1 MSKVTKEEYMAV
13 KSWDKELTE
22 ENLREQIAQ
31 AKQAWKT
38 AEATEPRAESVQ
50 YNQSEDLIVIKLKNG
65 AIFCFPPKLAQG
77 LEGASPEQLAD
88 VWLPP
93 SGSSVHW
100 ESLDVDFGIPEL
112 VAGIFG
118 TKSWMAELGRKG
130 GQAIS
135 SSKSAAARKNGKK
148 GGRPKKNISVNS

>member
-1 MSKVTKEEYMAV
+1 MVYRN
-13 KSWDKELTE
+13 WNKELTE

-31 AKQAWKT
+31 SKQTWKS

-65 AIFCFPPKLAQG
+65 AIFCFPPRLAQG
-77 LEGASPEQLAD
+77 LESASPEQLAD

-100 ESLDVDFGIPEL
+100 ESLDVDFRIPEL
-112 VAGIFG
+112 IAGIFG
-118 TKSWMAELGRKG
+118 TKSWMA
-130 GQAIS
+130 
-135 SSKSAAARKNGKK
+135 N
-148 GGRPKKNISVNS
+148 

>member
-1 MSKVTKEEYMAV
+1 MVFRN
-13 KSWDKELTE
+13 WDKELTE

-50 YNQSEDLIVIKLKNG
+50 YNQSEDLIVIKLKNA
-65 AIFCFPPKLAQG
+65 AIFSFPPRLAQG
-77 LEGASPEQLAD
+77 LEDASPEQLAD

-100 ESLDVDFGIPEL
+100 ESLGVDFGIPEL
-112 VAGIFG
+112 IAGIFG

-130 GQAIS
+130 GKATS
-135 SSKSAAARKNGKK
+135 TSKSAAARQNGKK

>member
-1 MSKVTKEEYMAV
+1 MISRN
-13 KSWDKELTE
+13 WNKELTE
-22 ENLREQIAQ
+22 ENFLEQIAK
-31 AKQAWKT
+31 AKEAWKQ
-38 AEATEPRAESVQ
+38 AEATEPRAESLH

-65 AIFCFPPKLAQG
+65 AIFSFPPQLAQG
-77 LEGASPEQLAD
+77 LENASPEQLAD

-112 VAGIFG
+112 IAGIFG

-130 GQAIS
+130 GKATS
-135 SSKSAAARKNGKK
+135 TSKSAAARQNGKK
-148 GGRPKKNISVNS
+148 GGRPKKNIALNS

>member
-1 MSKVTKEEYMAV
+1 MVSRN
-13 KSWDKELTE
+13 WDKELTE
-22 ENLREQIAQ
+22 ENLRDQIAQ

-38 AEATEPRAESVQ
+38 AEATEPRAESVH

-65 AIFCFPPKLAQG
+65 AIFCFPPRLAQG
-77 LEGASPEQLAD
+77 LESASPEQLTD

-112 VAGIFG
+112 IAGIFG

-130 GQAIS
+130 GEATS
-135 SSKSAAARKNGKK
+135 SAKSAAARKNGKK
-148 GGRPKKNISVNS
+148 GGRPKKNISLNS

>member
-1 MSKVTKEEYMAV
+1 MAF
-13 KSWDKELTE
+13 KNWDKELNE
-22 ENLREQIAQ
+22 KNLREQIVK
-31 AKQAWKT
+31 AKEAWKQ
-38 AEATEPRAESVQ
+38 AEATEPRAESLQ
-50 YNQSEDLIVIKLKNG
+50 YDRSENLITIKLKNG
-65 AIFCFPPKLAQG
+65 AIFSFPPQLGQG
-77 LEGASPEQLAD
+77 LGGASPEELAD

-112 VAGIFG
+112 IAGIFG

-130 GQAIS
+130 GKATS
-135 SSKSAAARKNGKK
+135 SSKSTAARQNDKK

>member
-1 MSKVTKEEYMAV
+1 MLSKN
-13 KSWDKELTE
+13 WDKELTE
-22 ENLREQIAQ
+22 ENLRDQIAQ

-65 AIFCFPPKLAQG
+65 AIFCFPPRLAQG
-77 LEGASPEQLAD
+77 LESASPEQLAD

-93 SGSSVHW
+93 SGNSVHW

-118 TKSWMAELGRKG
+118 TKYWMAELGRKG
-130 GQAIS
+130 GEATS
-135 SSKSAAARKNGKK
+135 SAKSAAARKNGKK
-148 GGRPKKNISVNS
+148 GGRPKKNISINS

>member
-1 MSKVTKEEYMAV
+1 MAFRN
-13 KSWDKELTE
+13 WDKELTE
-22 ENLREQIAQ
+22 ENLRDQIAQ

-50 YNQSEDLIVIKLKNG
+50 YNQSENLIVIKLKNG
-65 AIFCFPPKLAQG
+65 AIFCFPPRLAQG
-77 LEGASPEQLAD
+77 LESASPEQLTD
-88 VWLPP
+88 VWLPH

-112 VAGIFG
+112 IAGIFG

-130 GQAIS
+130 GEATS
-135 SSKSAAARKNGKK
+135 SAKSAA
-148 GGRPKKNISVNS
+148 

>member
-1 MSKVTKEEYMAV
+1 MPFRN
-13 KSWDKELTE
+13 WDKELTE
-22 ENLREQIAQ
+22 ENLRDQIAQ

-65 AIFCFPPKLAQG
+65 AIFCFPPRLAQG
-77 LEGASPEQLAD
+77 LESASPEQLTD

-112 VAGIFG
+112 IAGIFG

-130 GQAIS
+130 GEVTSIA
-135 SSKSAAARKNGKK
+135 KSAAARKNGNK
-148 GGRPKKNISVNS
+148 GGRPKKNISLNS

>member
-1 MSKVTKEEYMAV
+1 VEEDMV
-13 KSWDKELTE
+13 SRNWDKELTE
-22 ENLREQIAQ
+22 ENLRAQIAQ

-38 AEATEPRAESVQ
+38 AEATEPRADSVH

-65 AIFCFPPKLAQG
+65 AIFCFPPRLAQG
-77 LEGASPEQLAD
+77 LESASPEQLAD

-130 GQAIS
+130 GEATS
-135 SSKSAAARKNGKK
+135 SAKSAAARKNGKK
-148 GGRPKKNISVNS
+148 GGRPKKNISLNS